1 MRICIPTTT
10 GDGKKANVHGHFGSA
25 SYFTIYDTEK
35 DVVEVIDN
43 SNQHHSHGTCQPMS
57 VLSGEKIDAVVCG
70 GMGAR
75 AVQKLNEGGIKAYKA
90 VAGTVEEI
98 VKQYEQG
105 GLEEITAEN
114 ACSQHNCHPNILLL
128 LFLTILCCAVTAKAK
143 TVSKIEG
150 IFYADSKP
158 VLVEIVDGKIGKII
172 HKDKLDDANNADLY
186 LAPGLIDHQVNGYVS
201 VNFVGPQLSVEDVR
215 KATVAIW
222 KKGVTTYL
230 PTLTTNTRELLT
242 RNFAVVAQA
251 AKDAEIADSIAGF
264 HLEGPYISPVEG
276 YRGAHNEQWIRP
288 PDWNEF
294 LEFYK
299 AADNKIL
306 EVTVAPETPGAID
319 FIRNCGRL
327 SVVVAIGHTAAD
339 AEQIRQA
346 VDAGAAVSTHLG
358 NGCANMIHRHENPLW
373 PQLADDRLTASI
385 ICDGFHLPSEQVRT
399 FFKVKGPQRTIIV
412 SDMSSLA
419 GMPPGEYSRHGR
431 KVVITPDG
439 LIRMPS
445 QDVLAGSSMPIC
457 VGVGNAMKFTGCSL
471 ADAIGMASANPARL
485 LHLDDRG
492 KIEPGKRADI
502 ILFRLK
508 DSTLSVQK
516 TIIAGK
522 VVYSAQ

>member
-1 MRICIPTTT
+1 MTYRSC
-10 GDGKKANVHGHFGSA
+10 KKR
-25 SYFTIYDTEK
+25 
-35 DVVEVIDN
+35 
-43 SNQHHSHGTCQPMS
+43 
-57 VLSGEKIDAVVCG
+57 LSWPD
-70 GMGAR
+70 
-75 AVQKLNEGGIKAYKA
+75 
-90 VAGTVEEI
+90 
-98 VKQYEQG
+98 
-105 GLEEITAEN
+105 
-114 ACSQHNCHPNILLL
+114 ILLL
-128 LFLTILCCAVTAKAK
+128 LISLVFCCAVTASAE
-143 TVSKIEG
+143 TISKVEG
-150 IFYADSKP
+150 IFYTDSKP
-158 VLVEIVDGKIGKII
+158 VSVEIVDDRISKII

-215 KATVAIW
+215 KATIAIW

-242 RNFAVVAQA
+242 KNFAVVAQA
-251 AKDAEIADSIAGF
+251 AKDPQIADSIAGF

-306 EVTVAPETPGAID
+306 EVTIAPETPGAID
-319 FIRNCGRL
+319 FIRNCRKLG
-327 SVVVAIGHTAAD
+327 VIVAIGHTAAD

-346 VDAGAAVSTHLG
+346 VEAGAAVSTHLG

-385 ICDGFHLPSEQVRT
+385 VCDGLHLPPEQVRT

-419 GMPPGEYSRHGR
+419 GMPPGEYTRHGR
-431 KVVITPDG
+431 KVVVTPEG
-439 LIRMPS
+439 LIKMPS
-445 QDVLAGSSMPIC
+445 QDVLAGSSMPIS
-457 VGVGNAMKFTGCSL
+457 VGIGNVMKFTGCSL
-471 ADAIGMASANPARL
+471 ADAIQMASTNPARL

-492 KIEPGKRADI
+492 QIEPGKRADI
-502 ILFRLK
+502 ILFRCK
-508 DSTLSVQK
+508 DNTLSIQK

-522 VVYSAQ
+522 IVYSAQ